1 VFEIRLRVLDVR
13 EHEGDAPSFLGIAEG
28 FPQVLVHATSASQAE
43 ADLMRSLIDHLERL
57 KDPEA
62 TRIQLDDFPTVRS
75 SAFRLA
81 YPRA

>member
-1 VFEIRLRVLDVR
+1 MFEIRLRVLDVR